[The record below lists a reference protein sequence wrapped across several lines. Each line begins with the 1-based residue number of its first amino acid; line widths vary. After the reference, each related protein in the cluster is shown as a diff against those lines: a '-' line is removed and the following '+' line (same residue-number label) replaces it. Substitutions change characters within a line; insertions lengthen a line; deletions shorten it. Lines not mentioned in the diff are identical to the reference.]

1 MDKFTLK
8 KRIAEIAPEI
18 IGLRRIMHRRPELSG
33 REFQTARLVR
43 DTLSAWGI
51 PAQYHLDKT
60 AVSAKIAGGR
70 GPTVVLRADMDA
82 LPVREENNVPFASV
96 NAGVMHA
103 CGHDMHTAILLGA
116 AKILHE
122 SKGLWKG
129 TVLCLFQPSEE
140 MEPGGA
146 LGLIKAG
153 VFPTNAVAVFGLH
166 VSADHKCGQIGI
178 KSGSDYAG
186 ALNFDITITGRGGHG
201 ATPEKAVDPIICA
214 ASVITQLQTLISR
227 EKPATEPA
235 VLTIGRV
242 RAGTARN
249 IIPDTALLQGTL
261 RAYSDKL
268 QSVMMKRIKELAES
282 AASVFGAKARVVF
295 EKSYPPGYNA
305 PELAGSF
312 GERMKSFIGDGN
324 VIDRDK
330 PTMYAEDFSRYQQIA
345 PGLYVYLGV
354 VPHNKKRMEEIHSPR
369 FLPDESAVETG
380 IAAHVVFALDALGG
394 LENLLCKK

>member
-1 MDKFTLK
+1 
-8 KRIAEIAPEI
+8 
-18 IGLRRIMHRRPELSG
+18 
-33 REFQTARLVR
+33 
-43 DTLSAWGI
+43 
-51 PAQYHLDKT
+51 
-60 AVSAKIAGGR
+60 
-70 GPTVVLRADMDA
+70 
-82 LPVREENNVPFASV
+82 
-96 NAGVMHA
+96 
-103 CGHDMHTAILLGA
+103 
-116 AKILHE
+116 
-122 SKGLWKG
+122 
-129 TVLCLFQPSEE
+129 

-153 VFPTNAVAVFGLH
+153 VFPTNAAAVFGLH

-178 KSGSDYAG
+178 KTGSDYAG
-186 ALNFDITITGRGGHG
+186 ALNFDVTITGCGGHG
-201 ATPEKAVDPIICA
+201 ATPEKAVDPITCA

-242 RAGTARN
+242 CAGTARN

-268 QSVMMKRIKELAES
+268 QSVMMKRIKELSESTAE
-282 AASVFGAKARVVF
+282 AFGAKARVTF
-295 EKSYPPGYNA
+295 AKSYPPGYNA
-305 PELAGSF
+305 PELAGGF

-324 VIDRDK
+324 VINRDR

-354 VPHNKKRMEEIHSPR
+354 VPHNKKRIEEIHSPR
-369 FLPDESAVETG
+369 FLPDENAIETG

-394 LENLLCKK
+394 LAEFE